1 MDEEKTIEILMELK
15 SLVSGISVEMKA
27 VNEKLLHH
35 EQRITE
41 LENVTMKS
49 SKMTK
54 DDIMALLV
62 KGLIASVFVIGS
74 LTGAGSLLKEIFV
87 K

>member
-1 MDEEKTIEILMELK
+1 MNEEKTIEILMELK
-15 SLVSGISVEMKA
+15 SLVSGISVEMRQ
-27 VNEKLLHH
+27 VNEQLLHH

-41 LENVTMKS
+41 LENSTWKS

-54 DDIMALLV
+54 NDVVALLV

-87 K
+87 R

>member
-1 MDEEKTIEILMELK
+1 MLQQ
-15 SLVSGISVEMKA
+15 LVQ
-27 VNEKLLHH
+27 H
-35 EQRITE
+35 ENRITA
-41 LENVTMKS
+41 LETETRS
-49 SKMTK
+49 SNKMTK
-54 DDIMALLV
+54 DDVVALLV